1 MPNPAGP
8 MAGGRRLVLHPSF
21 SAYTDKWLR
30 NVPLPGV
37 AIVGIVLIGI
47 DFVYSAYR
55 WMTVPGADNTVP
67 VTIGVLLL
75 VGVLFFGRA
84 EICLDGGVLS
94 YRRFVLRRRFPVD
107 LVGGLAFRRLSLA
120 WNFYAR
126 GPTRIAVVYGKDRR
140 ALFSL
145 SAAFWS
151 DHDLRLLRKAIG
163 GDSSTEPMFAAELQ
177 SEFPGALPGLA
188 VFGET
193 HPVWAVVI
201 GSLLMFAMIVA
212 IVAVWDAI
220 K

>member
-1 MPNPAGP
+1 M
-8 MAGGRRLVLHPSF
+8 
-21 SAYTDKWLR
+21 
-30 NVPLPGV
+30 PGV
-37 AIVGIVLIGI
+37 AIVPLVLVGIL
-47 DFVYSAYR
+47 FAYSVYR
-55 WMTVPGADNTVP
+55 WMTAPGVDTTVP
-67 VTIGVLLL
+67 VTIGGLVLL
-75 VGVLFFGRA
+75 GVLFFGRA
-84 EICLDGGVLS
+84 EICLDSGVLS
-94 YRRFVLRRRFPVD
+94 YRRLVFRRSFPID
-107 LVGGLAFRRLSLA
+107 LVGGLALRRLSLA
-120 WNFYAR
+120 WNIYASR
-126 GPTRIAVVYGKDRR
+126 PTRIAVVYGKDRR

-177 SEFPGALPGLA
+177 SEFPGALPGWA

-212 IVAVWDAI
+212 IVAVWDAV